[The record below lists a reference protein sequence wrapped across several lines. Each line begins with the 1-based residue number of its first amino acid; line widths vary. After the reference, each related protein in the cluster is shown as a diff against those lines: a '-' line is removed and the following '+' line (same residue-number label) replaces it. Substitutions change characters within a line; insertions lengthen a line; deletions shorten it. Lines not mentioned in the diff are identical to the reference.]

1 MIFHFVKSE
10 IRRQMPPYLRF
21 SLLTEGF
28 AVSTLVSSGIG
39 LMGTNQDPLQA
50 AEVRI
55 LAMMG
60 ALLHGT
66 LNALVCMT
74 IHSVSPPSSRDEIR
88 LPPCVKNIH
97 FSHADD

>member
-1 MIFHFVKSE
+1 
-10 IRRQMPPYLRF
+10 
-21 SLLTEGF
+21 
-28 AVSTLVSSGIG
+28 
-39 LMGTNQDPLQA
+39 MGTNQDPLQA

-74 IHSVSPPSSRDEIR
+74 IHGVLLLLFVMELGYPRWAKTYISPMLMIDFFSEVQYNICGICEFSQICIMKGGNPVFAKKGI
-88 LPPCVKNIH
+88 LP
-97 FSHADD
+97 

>member
-39 LMGTNQDPLQA
+39 LMGTNQDPLLA

-55 LAMMG
+55 LAVMG
-60 ALLHGT
+60 ALLNGT

-74 IHSVSPPSSRDEIR
+74 IHGVLLLLFVMELGYPRWVKTYISPM
-88 LPPCVKNIH
+88 
-97 FSHADD
+97 

>member
-39 LMGTNQDPLQA
+39 LMGTNQDPLQT

-55 LAMMG
+55 LAVMG
-60 ALLHGT
+60 ALLNGT

-74 IHSVSPPSSRDEIR
+74 IHGVLLLLFVMELGYPRWAKTYISPM
-88 LPPCVKNIH
+88 
-97 FSHADD
+97 

>member
-10 IRRQMPPYLRF
+10 IRRQMPPYLRI

-55 LAMMG
+55 LAVMG
-60 ALLHGT
+60 ALLNGT

-74 IHSVSPPSSRDEIR
+74 IHGVLLLLFVMELGYPRWAKTYISPM
-88 LPPCVKNIH
+88 
-97 FSHADD
+97 

>member
-39 LMGTNQDPLQA
+39 LMGTNQDPLQT

-55 LAMMG
+55 LAVMG
-60 ALLHGT
+60 ALLNGT

-74 IHSVSPPSSRDEIR
+74 IHGVLLLLFVLELGYPRWAKTYISPM
-88 LPPCVKNIH
+88 
-97 FSHADD
+97 

>member
-55 LAMMG
+55 LAVMG
-60 ALLHGT
+60 ALLNGT

-74 IHSVSPPSSRDEIR
+74 IHGVLLLLFVMELGYPRWAKTYISPM
-88 LPPCVKNIH
+88 
-97 FSHADD
+97 

>member
-10 IRRQMPPYLRF
+10 IRRQMPPYLRI

-39 LMGTNQDPLQA
+39 LMGTNQDPLQT

-55 LAMMG
+55 LAVMG
-60 ALLHGT
+60 ALLNGT

-74 IHSVSPPSSRDEIR
+74 IHGVLLLLFVMELGYPRWVKTYISPM
-88 LPPCVKNIH
+88 
-97 FSHADD
+97 